1 MSVQKTSGSIVMRY
15 HLYLNTIDNTTVI
28 IADNLRDLFV
38 KTLTNMGTEPKH
50 IQTSF
55 IVQDLIDKANDF
67 GVSRSD
73 IYSLN

>member
-1 MSVQKTSGSIVMRY
+1 MKVQKTSSSVVMRY
-15 HLYLNTIDNTTVI
+15 HLYLNRIDNTTVI

-38 KTLTNMGTEPKH
+38 RTLSNMGAEPKH

-55 IVQDLIDKANDF
+55 IVQDLIDKANEF
-67 GVSRSD
+67 GADRSD

>member
-1 MSVQKTSGSIVMRY
+1 MSIQKASGSVVMRY
-15 HLYLNTIDNTTVI
+15 HLYLNRIDNTTVI

-38 KTLTNMGTEPKH
+38 RTLTNMGAEPKH

-55 IVQDLIDKANDF
+55 IVQDLIDKANAF

>member
-1 MSVQKTSGSIVMRY
+1 MNVQKTPGSVVMRY
-15 HLYLNTIDNTTVI
+15 HLYLNRIDNTTVI

-38 KTLTNMGTEPKH
+38 RTLSNMGAEPKH

-55 IVQDLIDKANDF
+55 IVQDLIDKANEF
-67 GVSRSD
+67 GVDRSN

>member
-1 MSVQKTSGSIVMRY
+1 MSIQNTPGSIVMRY
-15 HLYLNTIDNTTVI
+15 HLYLNKIDNTTVI
-28 IADNLRDLFV
+28 IADNLKDLFV
-38 KTLTNMGTEPKH
+38 KTLTNMGAEPKH

-55 IVQDLIDKANDF
+55 IVQDLIDKANEF